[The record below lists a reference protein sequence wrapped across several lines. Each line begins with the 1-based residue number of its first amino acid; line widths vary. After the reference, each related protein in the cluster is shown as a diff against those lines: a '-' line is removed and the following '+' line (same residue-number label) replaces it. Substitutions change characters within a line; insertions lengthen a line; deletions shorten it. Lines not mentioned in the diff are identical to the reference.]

1 MSAQLPFKLIHSQGT
16 CSVKFLCCPYADTQ
30 GGPRSP
36 SSAAPSSSTTSSR
49 LQALFTVCR
58 GLLVLL
64 LPKEVLLFDLAMG
77 APAASTALPANLAP
91 FSSLLGVYGSG
102 VCQGG
107 GDDGGVDFL
116 YALHTGEDWY
126 ALRHCCYRK
135 LLLMQLE

>member
-1 MSAQLPFKLIHSQGT
+1 MLTHSQGT
-16 CSVKFLCCPYADTQ
+16 NSAPFLCCPYADMQ

-36 SSAAPSSSTTSSR
+36 SSSAPSSSTTNSR

-64 LPKEVLLFDLAMG
+64 LPREVLLFDLAMG

-116 YALHTGEDWY
+116 YALHTGVGSCGFCY
-126 ALRHCCYRK
+126 CCY
-135 LLLMQLE
+135 